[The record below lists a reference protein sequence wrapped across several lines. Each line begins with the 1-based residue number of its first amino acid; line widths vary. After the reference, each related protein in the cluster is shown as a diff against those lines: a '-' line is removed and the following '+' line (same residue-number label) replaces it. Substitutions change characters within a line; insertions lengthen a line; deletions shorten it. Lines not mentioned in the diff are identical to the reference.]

1 LIKKNGLINIVKIED
16 LSHIWSSSNDGKET
30 SELEDVFSWTEK
42 GWTKID
48 RVIRHKI
55 NKPMVRVVTHT
66 GIVDV
71 TDEHSLLDTNAVA
84 ITPKESSVG
93 TRLMHSKM
101 PDIENETCEFT
112 VDEARILGFFAG
124 DGSCGEYEC
133 PSGKKSSFAMNNSSM
148 SCLRFYKELCER
160 VYPKFEWVIMDTLNS
175 SNVFKLGPRCSE
187 YGSVVKFVRKIREMM
202 YSDTGN
208 KIIPIGILNASLEV
222 RKSFWDGFYDA
233 DGFKSIDKNIEISQK
248 SQLSCAHL
256 TFLAYSIGFKHVV
269 LDSREDK
276 PNVFRLRMRD
286 ATQKLRKSTDAIK
299 KMHAIPSTEYV
310 YDLTTKNHHF
320 QAGVG
325 TMIVHNTDSVM
336 IKMNIPDE
344 VGENGEKIINMG
356 SHFKMATWLAGE
368 ITKDFKAP
376 NDLEMEKIYYPY
388 VLYSKKR
395 YAAVKFEDP
404 DEKGKMDVK
413 GLALVRRD
421 FSPITREILK
431 ESLDTILHAK
441 NTPTAIKETR
451 GKIIKVLDNEYP
463 MEKFV
468 MSKTLKND
476 YKNTCQPHLH
486 VADKIF
492 ERTGFPVPS
501 GSRVPFVYIEDRA
514 NPDIKQ
520 SFKAEDPTFARDNG
534 LIVDRLF
541 YIEHQL
547 LKPIVSLFDPL
558 VDDPEKEI
566 FGDEVN
572 KPKIDQLKNIFKS
585 DLKIVKRVKKN
596 VANKQHEITSFFTK
610 KPKLEA

>member
-1 LIKKNGLINIVKIED
+1 MNSVYGFLGASKGFVPIVPIAASVTATGRKMIEHTAKRAVELIPGSEVVYGDSVAGYTPVLIKKNGLINIVKIED

-101 PDIENETCEFT
+101 PDIDNETSEFT
-112 VDEARILGFFAG
+112 VDEARILGLFAG
-124 DGSCGEYEC
+124 DGSCGEYDC
-133 PSGKKSSFAMNNSSM
+133 PSGKKSTFALNNSSM

-160 VYPKFEWVIMDTLNS
+160 VYPKFGWVIMDTLKT
-175 SNVFKLGPRCSE
+175 SNVFKLSPRCSE
-187 YGSVVKFVRKIREMM
+187 YGSVVKFVREIRQMM
-202 YSDTGN
+202 YSDVGN

-233 DGFKSIDKNIEISQK
+233 DGFKSNDKNVEISQK
-248 SQLSCAHL
+248 SQLSCAHF

-286 ATQKLRKSTDAIK
+286 DTQKRRKSTDAIK

-320 QAGVG
+320 QAGIG

-344 VGENGEKIINMG
+344 VGEHGEKIIHMG
-356 SHFKMATWLAGE
+356 SHFKMAQWLADE
-368 ITKDFKAP
+368 ITGDFKAP
-376 NDLEMEKIYYPY
+376 NILE
-388 VLYSKKR
+388 
-395 YAAVKFEDP
+395 FE
-404 DEKGKMDVK
+404 
-413 GLALVRRD
+413 
-421 FSPITREILK
+421 
-431 ESLDTILHAK
+431 
-441 NTPTAIKETR
+441 
-451 GKIIKVLDNEYP
+451 
-463 MEKFV
+463 
-468 MSKTLKND
+468 
-476 YKNTCQPHLH
+476 
-486 VADKIF
+486 
-492 ERTGFPVPS
+492 
-501 GSRVPFVYIEDRA
+501 
-514 NPDIKQ
+514 
-520 SFKAEDPTFARDNG
+520 
-534 LIVDRLF
+534 
-541 YIEHQL
+541 
-547 LKPIVSLFDPL
+547 VS
-558 VDDPEKEI
+558 
-566 FGDEVN
+566 
-572 KPKIDQLKNIFKS
+572 
-585 DLKIVKRVKKN
+585 
-596 VANKQHEITSFFTK
+596 
-610 KPKLEA
+610 